1 VQRIAHTV
9 KGAVDSCGASRAYD
23 AAMVLERMGRG
34 GEFEDAM
41 TVYATLEREVQRALP
56 ELAAFVAG
64 GGKPAEVSPDGAPGG
79 APDRAEER
87 PG

>member
-1 VQRIAHTV
+1 
-9 KGAVDSCGASRAYD
+9 
-23 AAMVLERMGRG
+23 MVLERMGRG
-34 GEFEDAM
+34 GEFDDAM

-64 GGKPAEVSPDGAPGG
+64 GDKPTEAAAGG
-79 APDRAEER
+79 APADRAEER